1 MSAQNEL
8 VSIVVPVHNKAK
20 AKICAE
26 YVKQQTYQNVEL
38 ILVDF
43 KGFPAEKRNYG
54 YGKSRGAYVLFL
66 DEDEYMTPTT
76 ISACVSKFDEGFDMV
91 GIPQIKLE
99 PKNYV
104 GKCASILRENIFR
117 PLFFRREVLEHV
129 GLFRHEYVLCDDLDM
144 LIRAFLGGYRLGVI
158 DVKDG
163 YIIHDED
170 NSLTGILRKT
180 FLSRNSYKKLQ
191 NNYGR
196 KLDILTRKHSQRR
209 RIFGIMIKQPIL
221 IPGTFLVMLIRFI
234 IRRIP

>member
-1 MSAQNEL
+1 MSAQKI

-20 AKICAE
+20 AKICVE
-26 YVKQQTYQNVEL
+26 HIKQQTYQNIEL

-54 YGKSRGAYVLFL
+54 YRKSRGVYVLFL

-76 ISACVSKFDEGFDMV
+76 VSVCVNKFDEVFDMV

-99 PKNYV
+99 PKNYMGRCV
-104 GKCASILRENIFR
+104 SILRENIFK
-117 PLFFRREVLEHV
+117 PLFFKREVIEHV
-129 GLFRHEYVLCDDLDM
+129 GLFCHEYVLCDDLDM
-144 LIRAFLGGYRLGVI
+144 IIRALLGGYRLGVI

-180 FLSRNSYKKLQ
+180 FLTRKSYKKLQ
-191 NNYGR
+191 NNYGQ

-209 RIFGIMIKQPIL
+209 RIFRILIKQPIL
-221 IPGTFLVMLIRFI
+221 IPGTLLVMLIRFV